1 MERIRN
7 MDIKEIFM
15 YPTQDKEWSVKMI
28 IGIALSL
35 LPIVNFFCTGYAYR
49 IFKAGLEGRPP
60 TMPEWGEWGDI
71 FMQGLMIFLL
81 RLVYFLIPLVFLG
94 TGSVFLISAFVLKER
109 TGVFP
114 EGIIL
119 PAAVFIGVGAML
131 AIVAAVLFPMA
142 LALYAKNDERFGA
155 AFRIWEVVRNI
166 LKAFDEYAVAVV
178 LMICVFF
185 AYFVLSAIPY
195 LGILIA
201 VLLTFYIKYLFYYA
215 LFGSACAGA
224 FEKAAAAD
232 NPTGAK

>member
-1 MERIRN
+1 

-49 IFKAGLEGRPP
+49 IFKAGLAGRPP
-60 TMPEWGEWGDI
+60 TMPEWDEWGDI
-71 FMQGLMIFLL
+71 FIQGFMIFLL
-81 RLVYFLIPLVFLG
+81 RLLYFLIPLVFLG
-94 TGSVFLISAFVLKER
+94 SGSVFLISAFVLKER
-109 TGVFP
+109 TGIFP

-119 PAAVFIGVGAML
+119 PAAVFFGVGAIL

-142 LALYAKNDERFGA
+142 LALYAKSDERFGA
-155 AFRIWEVVRNI
+155 AFRIWEVVHNI
-166 LKAFDEYAVAVV
+166 FKAFDDYVIAVV

-185 AYFVLSAIPY
+185 AYFVLSAY
-195 LGILIA
+195 RTSASSIA

-224 FEKAAAAD
+224 FEKSAAAD
-232 NPTGAK
+232 NPTGA

>member
-1 MERIRN
+1 

-15 YPTQDKEWSVKMI
+15 YPTRDKEWSVKMI

-35 LPIVNFFCTGYAYR
+35 LPIVNFFCAGYAYR
-49 IFKAGLEGRPP
+49 IFKAGLEGKPP

-71 FMQGLMIFLL
+71 FMQGFMIFLL

-94 TGSVFLISAFVLKER
+94 TGSVLLISAFVLKEK
-109 TGVFP
+109 TGLFS

-119 PAAVFIGVGAML
+119 PAAVFIGVGVIL

-155 AFRIWEVVRNI
+155 ALRIWEVVHNI
-166 LKAFDEYAVAVV
+166 FKAFDEYAVAVV
-178 LMICVFF
+178 LMISVFF

-215 LFGSACAGA
+215 LFGPACVGA
-224 FEKAAAAD
+224 FEKAAVAD
-232 NPTGAK
+232 NPSGA

>member
-1 MERIRN
+1 

-35 LPIVNFFCTGYAYR
+35 LPIVNFFCAGYAYR
-49 IFKAGLEGRPP
+49 IFKAGLEGKPP

-71 FMQGLMIFLL
+71 FMQGFMIFLL

-94 TGSVFLISAFVLKER
+94 TGSVLLISAFVLKER
-109 TGVFP
+109 TGLFP

-119 PAAVFIGVGAML
+119 PAAVFIGIGAIL

-155 AFRIWEVVRNI
+155 ALRIWEVVHNI
-166 LKAFDEYAVAVV
+166 FKAFDEYAVAVV
-178 LMICVFF
+178 LMISVFF

-224 FEKAAAAD
+224 FEKAAAAG
-232 NPTGAK
+232 NPTGA

>member
-1 MERIRN
+1 

-35 LPIVNFFCTGYAYR
+35 LPIVNFFCAGYAYR
-49 IFKAGLEGRPP
+49 IFKAGLEGKPP

-71 FMQGLMIFLL
+71 FMQGFMIFLL

-94 TGSVFLISAFVLKER
+94 TGSVLLISAFVLKER
-109 TGVFP
+109 SRLFP

-119 PAAVFIGVGAML
+119 PAAVFIGVGAIL

-155 AFRIWEVVRNI
+155 ALRIWEVVHNI
-166 LKAFDEYAVAVV
+166 FQGV
-178 LMICVFF
+178 
-185 AYFVLSAIPY
+185 
-195 LGILIA
+195 
-201 VLLTFYIKYLFYYA
+201 
-215 LFGSACAGA
+215 
-224 FEKAAAAD
+224 
-232 NPTGAK
+232 

>member
-15 YPTQDKEWSVKMI
+15 YPTRDKEWSVKMI

-35 LPIVNFFCTGYAYR
+35 LPVVNFFCTGYAYR
-49 IFKAGLEGRPP
+49 IFKAGLEGKPP

-71 FMQGLMIFLL
+71 FMQGFMIFLL

-94 TGSVFLISAFVLKER
+94 TGSVLLISAFVLKER
-109 TGVFP
+109 TGLFP

-119 PAAVFIGVGAML
+119 PAAVFIGVGAIL

-142 LALYAKNDERFGA
+142 LALYAKNGERFGA
-155 AFRIWEVVRNI
+155 ALRIWEVVHNI
-166 LKAFDEYAVAVV
+166 FKAFDEYAVAVV
-178 LMICVFF
+178 LMISVFF

-224 FEKAAAAD
+224 FEKADAAD
-232 NPTGAK
+232 NPTGA